1 MTAVVSSERAP
12 SPPLALPFAV
22 LVMGGAALLAQVL
35 GTRELLALFF
45 GNELSIAL
53 VLAVW
58 LLAVGAGSAAGTRFA
73 PRLRSPAH
81 ALGWSQAAMAALL
94 PFSLLVARRAR
105 WPALPPGEMLGPGPM
120 LLISLETLGPAA
132 ALVGLQFVL
141 AAAAAPRAARDG
153 EAGVSSGVAMVYA
166 LEALGAALAGIAFHL
181 YLAQHMMP
189 LSAAAA
195 VGVVS
200 VISAAAL
207 LRPRLSL
214 AGGGSGLV
222 ALALLA
228 GLLWVVKAG
237 PRLELVTLQSSP
249 RWSGIHP
256 VAFLPSKYGA
266 LMVTERDRQV
276 SLYQSGVLL
285 FTSQDDYTN
294 EAAAHLALL
303 EHREPRD
310 VLLIGGAASGLA
322 GEVLKHPIARLDCV
336 ELDPRVVELARRWM
350 PESSVAALHDR
361 RAHLYVGDG
370 RLLVRGA
377 PDRYD
382 VVILNLPDPTTAA
395 INRFYTYE
403 FLQEARRALKPDGL
417 LCLGLTG
424 SEVHLSGSVLEGM
437 ATLDHT
443 LSLVFPARVIVPG
456 DRTLFL
462 AGGAEA
468 GLTSDWRVLSARI
481 ASRRI
486 RTRFVNDAWLR
497 DALLPF
503 RAEMMRE
510 ALSQVR
516 HPRLNTDLT
525 PVSYYYQT
533 RTWLEQVTTGRSGT
547 AAGAAWAVAGGVV
560 AALLLWAL
568 VWLWRAPSG
577 TVLMGIAALG
587 GFGLV
592 VELLALLVFQ
602 SACGYLYHALGLLIA
617 VFMAGL
623 AAGAAAV
630 GRRRIEQ
637 PRSRALVIVGLGT
650 AALVCLVLPNLLR
663 SLVAAPAL
671 APLALGALLLL
682 AGSLV
687 GGLFPV
693 ASALYRHQQGV
704 AASAGAVY
712 AADLIGSAGAA
723 LAVGAVTVPL
733 LGVTG
738 TSLVAAAVLALA
750 AAALAAHRAS

>member
-1 MTAVVSSERAP
+1 VTAVVSSEPAP
-12 SPPLALPFAV
+12 SPSLALPVAV

-35 GTRELLALFF
+35 VTRELLALFF

-58 LLAVGAGSAAGTRFA
+58 LVAVGAGSAVGTRIA
-73 PRLRSPAH
+73 PRLPSPAH

-120 LLISLETLGPAA
+120 LLISLETLGPVA
-132 ALVGLQFVL
+132 ALAGVQFVL
-141 AAAAAPRAARDG
+141 AAAAAQRATQSREARLPHR
-153 EAGVSSGVAMVYA
+153 VAMVYA
-166 LEALGAALAGIAFHL
+166 LEALGAALAGVAFHL
-181 YLAQHMMP
+181 YLAQRMMP

-195 VGVVS
+195 VGLLS
-200 VISAAAL
+200 VPAGVAL
-207 LRPRLSL
+207 LRPRRSVL
-214 AGGGSGLV
+214 GGGQWLV
-222 ALALLA
+222 ALALAA

-249 RWSGIHP
+249 RWSGLHP
-256 VAFLPSKYGA
+256 VAFFPSKHGA
-266 LMVTERDRQV
+266 LVVTERDRQV

-285 FTSQDDYTN
+285 FTSQDDYPN
-294 EAAAHLALL
+294 EATAHLALL
-303 EHREPRD
+303 EHPTPQQ

-322 GEVLKHPIARLDCV
+322 GEILKHPIARLDCV

-350 PESSVAALHDR
+350 PGASVAALHDR
-361 RAHLYVGDG
+361 RAHIYMGDG
-370 RLLVRGA
+370 RLLVRDA

-403 FLQEARRALKPDGL
+403 FLQEVRRALKPNGV
-417 LCLGLTG
+417 LCLGITG
-424 SEVHLSGSVLEGM
+424 SEVHLSGSVLQGM

-443 LSLVFPARVIVPG
+443 LSRVFPARVIVPG

-468 GLTSDWRVLSARI
+468 GLTSDWRVLSERMAAR
-481 ASRRI
+481 RL

-503 RAEMMRE
+503 RAELMRE

-516 HPRLNTDLT
+516 RPRLNTDLN

-533 RTWLEQVTTGRSGT
+533 RTWLEQVTSGRSRTGSGV
-547 AAGAAWAVAGGVV
+547 ARWLAGAVIAAFVLWALARLWRTPSGGVV
-560 AALLLWAL
+560 I
-568 VWLWRAPSG
+568 
-577 TVLMGIAALG
+577 GIAALG

-602 SACGYLYHALGLLIA
+602 SACGYLYLALGILIA

-630 GRRRIEQ
+630 GWRLRER
-637 PRSRALVIVGLGT
+637 PRSPVSLIVGLGA
-650 AALVCLVLPNLLR
+650 AALVCLLLPNLLR
-663 SLVAAPAL
+663 ALVASPGL
-671 APLALGALLLL
+671 APVALGALLLL
-682 AGSLV
+682 SGSLV
-687 GGLFPV
+687 GGLVPV
-693 ASALYRHQQGV
+693 ASALYRHRQGA
-704 AASAGAVY
+704 AASAGAIY

-733 LGVTG
+733 LGVAG
-738 TSLVAAAVLALA
+738 TSLLAAAVLALA